1 MPLAET
7 ADRLAPLPLR
17 HAVGV
22 YRGYHYS
29 GQAPGV
35 HRGLPSLGVTV
46 VVSLAAPTLVAL
58 DAAET
63 PRGYASL
70 ASGMTVGP
78 AYIPHD
84 GEQYGVQLEL
94 TPAGARDLLGL
105 PAAALAALV
114 VPLPELLGRDARELI
129 ERMAE
134 APGWPQRFDVLDE
147 VLTRRLGRVRERDPA
162 AEVAHAWDA
171 IVTRAGAVRVDALAA
186 EVGWSRRHLSAR
198 FAAEFGVSPK
208 DAARIARFDRSHR
221 LLRSE
226 QRLSLA
232 EIAARCGYYDQP
244 HLDREW
250 RALAGAAPTAW
261 LAEENLP
268 LRPLD

>member
-1 MPLAET
+1 MPVAET
-7 ADRLAPLPLR
+7 ADRLAPAYLR
-17 HAVGV
+17 HAVGM

-29 GQAPGV
+29 GQQPGV

-46 VVSLAAPTLVAL
+46 VISLDAPTLVAL
-58 DAAET
+58 DAGEPAL
-63 PRGYASL
+63 GYASL

-84 GEQYGVQLEL
+84 GSQYGVQLEL

-105 PAAALAALV
+105 PAAPLAAAV
-114 VPLPELLGRDARELI
+114 VPLPDLLGPDARELI
-129 ERMAE
+129 DRLAA
-134 APGWPQRFDVLDE
+134 APDWPRRFDVLDE
-147 VLTRRLGRVRERDPA
+147 ILTRRLDRAPRRDPA
-162 AEVAHAWDA
+162 AEVAQAWDILVA
-171 IVTRAGAVRVDALAA
+171 QQGVVRVEQLAKA
-186 EVGWSRRHLSAR
+186 VGWSRRHLSAR

-221 LLRSE
+221 LLRAD
-226 QRLSLA
+226 RKLSLA
-232 EIAARCGYYDQP
+232 DISARCGYYDQP

-250 RALAGAAPTAW
+250 RALAGAAPTTW